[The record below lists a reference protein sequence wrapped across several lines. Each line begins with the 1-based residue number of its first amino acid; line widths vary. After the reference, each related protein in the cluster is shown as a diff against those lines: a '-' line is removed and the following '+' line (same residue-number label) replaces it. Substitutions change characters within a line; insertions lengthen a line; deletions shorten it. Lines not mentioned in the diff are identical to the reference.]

1 MPLAIWYTQD
11 PEYTFNDVP
20 ENITWY
26 LSTELNEDGEAVDF
40 EDLPVY
46 AVNVRFPLNDNY
58 AWLWVSMRAKEYFQ
72 EHNGD
77 DFIRFYPASILY

>member
-1 MPLAIWYTQD
+1 MPQAIWYTQD

-26 LSTELNEDGEAVDF
+26 LSTELNDGEIETF

-46 AVNVRFPLNDNY
+46 AVNVRFPLNDND
-58 AWLWVSMRAKEYFQ
+58 AWLWVSMRVKEYFQ

-77 DFIRFYPASILY
+77 DFIRVYPAEITY